1 MMRMFYGGIITFLF
15 VMLAYADGPVKK
27 VLVIGIDG
35 CRPDALAA
43 ANTPHLKRLIDRG
56 TYCVDTQI
64 LADRETP
71 GDTVSGPGWS
81 NILTGVWPDKH
92 GVIDNSF
99 KGSNYDAYP
108 HYFARIKQRR
118 PEAVTGSFTT
128 WPPIKDKILSAADVS
143 RGFPEADAKKLDD
156 YLIGD
161 VQAAEA
167 CAEFITEKDPTAV
180 MLYLGQVDETGH
192 KHGFHPKVKE
202 YVKAIETVDALI
214 GTVLTAIEKRPQLAQ
229 EDWLVIVCTDH
240 GGVGLNHGGGR
251 KTPEIRDV
259 FLIVSGASAKRQR
272 YEEPTSQVDVVA
284 TALAH
289 LGIELDPQWKLDGKV
304 VGLRDR

>member
-1 MMRMFYGGIITFLF
+1 MMLTAMSAGL
-15 VMLAYADGPVKK
+15 LADGPARK
-27 VLVIGIDG
+27 VLIIGIDG

-43 ANTPHLKRLIDRG
+43 AKTPQLDKLIERG

-99 KGSNYDAYP
+99 KGSNYAAYP
-108 HYFARIKQRR
+108 HFFARLKAGW
-118 PEAVTGSFTT
+118 PEAVTASFTT
-128 WPPIKDKILSAADVS
+128 WMPIQEKILSHADVG
-143 RGFPEADAKKLDD
+143 RNFPDPAPKNLVEYVSGDRDATT
-156 YLIGD
+156 
-161 VQAAEA
+161 A
-167 CAEFITEKDPTAV
+167 CVEYITKQDPTAV

-192 KHGFHPKVKE
+192 KFGFHPKVPQ
-202 YVKAIETVDALI
+202 YVSAIETVDAHI
-214 GTVLTAIEKRPQLAQ
+214 GDVMTAIEQRPSLAK
-229 EDWLVIVCTDH
+229 ESWLIIVCTDH

-259 FLIVSGASAKRQR
+259 YLIISGPAAKQGRH
-272 YEEPTSQVDVVA
+272 EEPTSQVDVVA
-284 TALAH
+284 TALTH
-289 LGIELDPQWKLDGKV
+289 LGVELNPAWKLDGKA
-304 VGLRDR
+304 VGLKDR